1 MEWLTVAEVAT
12 ELQLTRTTVPAMI
25 RRGDLL
31 ARKQPGAKSHPW
43 MVPRLALEA
52 LLDRERDATRRF
64 VKENPPGFSAR
75 WDRET
80 GSGPR

>member
-1 MEWLTVAEVAT
+1 MADRRGGGAT
-12 ELQLTRTTVPAMI
+12 ELQLTRTTVLAMI

-43 MVPRLALEA
+43 MVPRLALEVF
-52 LLDRERDATRRF
+52 LDRERDATRRF
-64 VKENPPGFSAR
+64 EENPPGFSAR